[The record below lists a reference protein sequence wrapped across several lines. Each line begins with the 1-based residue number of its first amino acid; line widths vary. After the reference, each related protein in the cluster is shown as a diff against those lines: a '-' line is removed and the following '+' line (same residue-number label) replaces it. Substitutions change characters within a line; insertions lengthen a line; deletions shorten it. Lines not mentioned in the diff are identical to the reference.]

1 MRNPAAETIH
11 EQTADASSAD
21 LAEHALFADPKTAAC
36 LDRLDA
42 RWSKPKL
49 AFAEPVLQRLGRFEI
64 RRELGRGRFGVVFLA
79 WDPQLQRQVALK
91 VPQFDAAL
99 DAELRERFR
108 GEALSAGKLQH
119 AGIVP
124 VFEVGQHAGVDY
136 LAMAYIDGETL
147 AERLQNGPLPPA
159 DAARLTI
166 GLATAIHHAHEQGV
180 IHRDLKPSNVL
191 LDKQE
196 RPHVT
201 DFGLARRLSD
211 SAMRAT
217 ATGQV
222 LGTPAYMPPEQATGR
237 GDIGPASDVYS
248 IGVILYETITGRPP
262 FQAATFVE
270 AVEFILNRD
279 PLPPSKLNPKLP
291 KELDAITFK
300 CLEKREEARYASAA
314 DLADDLQRYLD
325 GRPIRA
331 RAQGP
336 AQHAL
341 RWARKNPAYALLLV
355 TLLVA
360 VALLITTAGIYDRWQ
375 HATELAEQEH
385 KIADQQRENAAAQ
398 EQIAK
403 TQTQIAET
411 ERQRA
416 AAERKAATTARYFGT
431 VNRARNVITRR
442 LPGWSAASLAEI
454 KAAAATHAAEG
465 DQLELRALA
474 AESLTGLDVE
484 QTAKFNA
491 GMLIGRIAI
500 SADGQLLAVGELKGS
515 THCRV
520 KVYQL
525 PEQQPKHE
533 FTILNV
539 GTNITRLAS
548 GEPKWQDGVRE
559 FAFSSD
565 SRYLAAGMRFG
576 KVFCF
581 DLQAP
586 EKPPRQLT
594 VSKER
599 ELELLA
605 FSADG
610 QSLFALTN
618 DDEFL
623 RWQRWQTDV
632 AHDSP
637 WSQRPVSFAVPSL
650 GHELYVQNSAT
661 EGLWVLDQNLQKRT
675 YFSNPAELPEATE
688 TKLVTD
694 STGALL
700 AGKTVQGVRLYET
713 RTGYSVRRLQDDT
726 VIDGDLGYNLALTA
740 DGQLLS
746 AFDRDGIVR
755 LFDVQRGRQ
764 VLRMDIGRHEFQ
776 DMVLDPQG
784 KWLAVANDDSLVVW
798 HLNRSAVRRVLTSPA
813 MEVQDIRFSSQGV
826 LACAA
831 KNGGAGG
838 REQFHLL
845 TFESDGSPRRVQ
857 SGGYEHCGH
866 FAGDTQVA
874 WLPDGNRLVW
884 SGKFGARVVP
894 DALPAAAADRSL
906 SLLGDV
912 LPVDWSAVAAVE
924 DEAIE
929 VRQLPH
935 PHLPERPITQVVP
948 GGHDVKLKCR
958 LPRPVKAMNQ
968 VITLSISLRIDGE
981 PSALPVFQLHQR
993 YGEQQFPSESA
1004 APWAISSRGGD
1015 FSQWSV
1021 ELVQPKEFAEFELL
1035 ITHLDGVRA
1044 IEIANL
1050 EFVALALQPDPIRR
1064 IVQQLNFLA
1073 VSPSGDRLWG
1083 CIDERVH
1090 SWSLETGKQLS
1101 TWQNPQHALNKAG
1114 NVRCLVAGERGTL
1127 VGTRDGG
1134 VYWLDPSKGTTQAG
1148 WSGPGKEVVAAALC
1162 EQAGCALV
1170 AADNGKVR
1178 ALQLSGGET
1187 LFEWVADDSAVVAI
1201 AATADAQTLVTAST
1215 NRTLRLWRLV
1225 LNPEN
1230 KPVGYQLYCQLPDT
1244 VVPVKSLAL
1253 SPNGQRLAVLTTIT
1267 GSVALWDLPAL
1278 NAEFQRLGIE

>member
-1 MRNPAAETIH
+1 MRNPATETVR
-11 EQTADASSAD
+11 EQIADASSAD
-21 LAEHALFADPKTAAC
+21 LAEQELFADPKTAAC
-36 LDRLDA
+36 LDRLAA
-42 RWSKPKL
+42 RWSRPRI

-108 GEALSAGKLQH
+108 GEALSAGKLHH

-147 AERLQNGPLPPA
+147 AERLQRGPLPPA

-166 GLATAIHHAHEQGV
+166 GLATAIEHAHEQGV

-222 LGTPAYMPPEQATGR
+222 LGTPAYMPPEQATGSTN
-237 GDIGPASDVYS
+237 IGPASDIYS
-248 IGVILYETITGRPP
+248 IGVILYEAITGRPP

-336 AQHAL
+336 AQYAL
-341 RWARKNPAYALLLV
+341 RWARRNPAYALLLV

-360 VALLITTAGIYDRWQ
+360 LALLITTAGIYDRWR
-375 HATELAEQEH
+375 HATELAEQQH
-385 KIADQQRENAAAQ
+385 KIADQQRQNAAAQ

-416 AAERKAATTARYFGT
+416 AAERNAATTARYFGT
-431 VNRARNVITRR
+431 VNRARNVVTRR
-442 LPGWSAASLAEI
+442 LPGWSAASLTEI
-454 KAAAATHAAEG
+454 KAAAATQSEEAEP
-465 DQLELRALA
+465 LELRSLA
-474 AESLTGLDVE
+474 ADSLTGLDG
-484 QTAKFNA
+484 QRIAKFNA

-500 SADGQLLAVGELKGS
+500 SPDGKLLAVGELKGS

-525 PEQQPKHE
+525 PEHQPKHE

-539 GTNITRLAS
+539 GINLARLTS
-548 GEPKWQDGVRE
+548 GETKWQDGVRE

-565 SRYLAAGMRFG
+565 SRYLAVGLRFG

-586 EKPPRQLT
+586 EKLPRQLT

-599 ELELLA
+599 ELESLA

-610 QSLFALTN
+610 ETLFALTN
-618 DDEFL
+618 DEEFL
-623 RWQRWQTDV
+623 RWQRWKTDDSY
-632 AHDSP
+632 DSP
-637 WSQRPVSFAVPSL
+637 WSQRPVSFAVPSR
-650 GHELYVQNSAT
+650 GHGLYVQNAAP
-661 EGLWVLDQNLQKRT
+661 EGLWLLDQDLQRRT

-688 TKLVTD
+688 TRLVTD
-694 STGALL
+694 ATGALL
-700 AGKTVQGVRLYET
+700 AGKSDRGVRVYET
-713 RTGYSVRRLQDDT
+713 STGYSVRRLQDDT

-740 DGQLLS
+740 DGQILS

-764 VLRMDIGRHEFQ
+764 VLRIDIGRHEFQ
-776 DMVLDPQG
+776 DMVLDPQS
-784 KWLAVANDDSLVVW
+784 KWLAVANDDSLEIW
-798 HLNRSAVRRVLTSPA
+798 QLNRSAVRRELTSPA
-813 MEVQDIRFSSQGV
+813 VEVQDIRFSPQGE

-831 KNGGAGG
+831 KSGGAGG
-838 REQFHLL
+838 RELFHLL
-845 TFESDGSPRRVQ
+845 TFGPDGSQRHVQ

-874 WLPDGNRLVW
+874 WLPESNRLVW
-884 SGKFGARVVP
+884 TGKFGARVVP
-894 DALPAAAADRSL
+894 DTQPPGEAHRSL
-906 SLLGDV
+906 PLLGDV
-912 LPVDWSAVAAVE
+912 LPVDWSAVAAVDGE
-924 DEAIE
+924 EID

-935 PHLPERPITQVVP
+935 PQLPERQITQIVP
-948 GGHDVKLKCR
+948 RGHDVKLKCR
-958 LPRPVKAMNQ
+958 LPRPVKAANQ
-968 VITLSISLRIDGE
+968 VITLSLSLRIDCE
-981 PSALPVFQLHQR
+981 PGALPVFQLHQR
-993 YGEQQFPSESA
+993 YGDQQFPPEGA
-1004 APWAISSRGGD
+1004 APWAISARSGE

-1021 ELVQPKEFAEFELL
+1021 ELVQPQEFAELELL
-1035 ITHLDGVRA
+1035 ITNLKEVRA
-1044 IEIANL
+1044 IEIESL
-1050 EFVALALQPDPIRR
+1050 DFVALALQTVPFRR
-1064 IVQQLNFLA
+1064 FVQQLDFLS
-1073 VSPSGDRLWG
+1073 VSPSGDRIWG
-1083 CIDERVH
+1083 CIDERVR
-1090 SWSLETGKQLS
+1090 SWSLATGKQLS
-1101 TWQNPQHALNKAG
+1101 TWQNPHHALNKAG
-1114 NVRCLVAGERGTL
+1114 NVRCLVAGEQGTL

-1134 VYWLDPSKGTTQAG
+1134 VYWLDPAKGTTQAV

-1162 EQAGCALV
+1162 EPAGCALV

-1178 ALQLSGGET
+1178 ALRIGSGET
-1187 LFEWVADDSAVVAI
+1187 LFDLVADDSAVVAI

-1215 NRTLRLWRLV
+1215 NRTLKLWRAV
-1225 LNPEN
+1225 LNAE
-1230 KPVGYQLYCQLPDT
+1230 KKLIGYELYCQLPDT
-1244 VVPVKSLAL
+1244 VTPVKALAL
-1253 SPNGQRLAVLTTIT
+1253 SPDGQRLAVLTTIT
-1267 GSVALWDLPAL
+1267 GSVALWDLPTL
-1278 NAEFQRLGIE
+1278 HAEFQRLGIE